1 MHRHSPFLRPG
12 RWVAAL
18 TLLVGACGGGQSAP
32 RGHLPDAP
40 RTAPAASVLRVPR
53 DGGLAR
59 LYRIPALTESSWKAS
74 DKLPALKHLVG
85 GDLEQRLVFGLDAKN
100 NLIGLDLE
108 SRRVRIFLPQ
118 VRHAAIGPDGAVYA
132 VDTSATVTQFV
143 RRTPL
148 RFRTKLT
155 ITPRALY
162 GTMNGSLIA
171 IPAADRAEAMTL
183 GPDQPQSRANLPA
196 GDARATYLG
205 DLVAI
210 ATDSGVVLYEPQGKR
225 KVRTFEVSN
234 AHAVAFSPSGHRLY
248 VARMN
253 EVAVLDRF
261 SGEEIGSIKLPGTAR
276 ELRSDFFGGWLLAR
290 PLVGDSVWVL
300 DIGAG
305 RVAGSVPARW
315 SSDLPAVAGL
325 RTLLVRGGNDV
336 RALDLSTKGFP
347 VAGTVEGGAND
358 EWLPLA
364 WLPPAE
370 HEQTVAAADSA
381 AADSTAA
388 ASGASVYLQVSSSQ
402 NPSWA
407 QELADKLKAAG
418 LPASVLRPTKG
429 DEGYRVVLGPYAT
442 REQAEAT
449 GKGLGMPSFVIT
461 PQDQPARAQ

>member
-1 MHRHSPFLRPG
+1 M
-12 RWVAAL
+12 AAL
-18 TLLVGACGGGQSAP
+18 ALLVGACGGGQSAP
-32 RGHLPDAP
+32 RGHLPEPP
-40 RTAPAASVLRVPR
+40 RTAPAASVLRVPQN
-53 DGGLAR
+53 GGLAR
-59 LYRIPALTESSWKAS
+59 LYRIPGLTESSWKAS
-74 DKLPALKHLVG
+74 DKLPALKRLVG

-118 VRHAAIGPDGAVYA
+118 VRQAAIGPDGAVYA
-132 VDTSATVTQFV
+132 VDTSSTVTQFV

-148 RFRTKLT
+148 RFRPKLA
-155 ITPRALY
+155 IAPRALY

-171 IPAADRAEAMTL
+171 IPAADRAEAVTL
-183 GPDQPQSRANLPA
+183 GPDQAQARANLPA
-196 GDARATYLG
+196 GDARATFLG
-205 DLVAI
+205 DMVAI
-210 ATDSGVVLYEPQGKR
+210 ATDSGVVLYEPQAKR
-225 KVRTFEVSN
+225 PVRTFGVAK

-248 VARMN
+248 VARGKN
-253 EVAVLDRF
+253 DIAVLDRF
-261 SGEEIGSIKLPGTAR
+261 SGDELSTFKLPGTAR

-290 PLVGDSVWVL
+290 PVVGDSVWVI

-305 RVAGSVPARW
+305 RVAGTVPARW
-315 SSDLPAVAGL
+315 SSDLPAVAGQ
-325 RTLLVRGGNDV
+325 RTLLIRAGDDV

-347 VAGTVEGGAND
+347 VSGTVAGGAGD

-370 HEQTVAAADSA
+370 HEATVAAADSA
-381 AADSTAA
+381 AVDSTAA
-388 ASGASVYLQVSSSQ
+388 AGGASVYLQVSSSQ

-407 QELADKLKAAG
+407 QELANKLKAAG
-418 LPASVLRPTKG
+418 LPASVLRPNKG